1 MRTERDSLG
10 EKSLPTDCYFGIQ
23 TARAIENFP
32 VSGLRP
38 WRAFIWSMALIKRS
52 AANVNHA
59 LGLLDQ
65 EKAKA
70 IVKAST
76 EVMEGHFD
84 TEFQVDPFQAGAG
97 TSHNMNINEVIA
109 NRAIEILGGNK
120 GDYNTVSPNDHV
132 NMAQSTNDTI
142 PTAIRLGCLWRLDEL
157 EKSIDGLSNTL
168 QAKSVEFDDVL
179 KSGRT
184 HLQDAVPVRLGQE
197 FGAYAKALRRDRER
211 ISRSANGLR
220 RLGIG
225 GTATGTG
232 LNAHPEYHVRMV
244 QDLSNVSGL
253 VLSESDNLFESMQ
266 SLSDAADFSSS
277 IRITAMTLTRIANDI
292 RLLSSGP
299 STGLDEIR
307 LPAVQP
313 GSSIMPGK
321 VNPVLAEMLN
331 QAMFHVQGCDHTVTL
346 ASQAGQ
352 LELNVM
358 MPIIAHNLFEM
369 MQVMIGAVQAFDEK
383 CVQGITANSAKA
395 ENWLNKNAIVATAL
409 NPLIG
414 YLEAG
419 ELVKSAMKQNV
430 SIRQIATERIQDGT
444 LKHKDEDRLITIDE
458 VDKTI
463 GNLRNLTNGGIH

>member
-1 MRTERDSLG
+1 MG
-10 EKSLPTDCYFGIQ
+10 EKLIPADRYFGVQ

-38 WRAFIWSMALIKRS
+38 WRAFIWSMAVIKRS
-52 AANVNHA
+52 AADVNHA
-59 LGLLDQ
+59 LGLLDK
-65 EKAKA
+65 EIAGA
-70 IVKAST
+70 IVRAAI

-97 TSHNMNINEVIA
+97 TSHNMNTNEVIA

-120 GDYNTVSPNDHV
+120 GDYKTVSPNDHV

-157 EKSIDGLSNTL
+157 LETLDRLADTL
-168 QAKSVEFDDVL
+168 QAKSVEFDDVV

-184 HLQDAVPVRLGQE
+184 HLQDAVPIRLGQE
-197 FGAYAKALRRDRER
+197 FGAYAKAVRRDRER
-211 ISRSANGLR
+211 VVRSAEGLR

-232 LNAHPEYHVRMV
+232 LNAHPEYHAHMV
-244 QDLSNVSGL
+244 KRLSDVTGL
-253 VLSESDNLFESMQ
+253 VLFESDNLFESMQ
-266 SLSDAADFSSS
+266 SLSDAADFSAAM
-277 IRITAMTLTRIANDI
+277 RVAAMTLTRIANDI

-299 STGLDEIR
+299 STGLDEIC
-307 LPAVQP
+307 LPAMQP

-321 VNPVLAEMLN
+321 VNPVLAEMLD
-331 QAMFHVQGCDHTVTL
+331 QAMFHVQGCDHTVAL

-369 MQVMIGAVQAFDEK
+369 MQVMIGAVRAFDEK
-383 CVQGITANSAKA
+383 CVQGITANREKA
-395 ENWLNKNAIVATAL
+395 EKWLSRNAIVATAL

-414 YLEAG
+414 YLEAAA
-419 ELVKSAMKQNV
+419 LVKDAMKRSV
-430 SIRQIATERIQDGT
+430 SIRQVAAERIEAGE
-444 LKHKDEDRLITIDE
+444 LKHKDEDRLITINE
-458 VDKTI
+458 VDNTL
-463 GNLRNLTNGGIH
+463 GDLRRLTEGGIC